1 MHQLSEGSERSDVG
15 SENDFRTWQPAHPI
29 ECAVAAEKLPSLD
42 RTIET
47 EIIPRLMIALGA
59 PCDASERPSATRSAI
74 KSEDV
79 ETLIKM
85 ALETETPVL
94 VAHIEEIRAQGVLLE
109 TIYLDLMAP
118 AARGLGRMWEED
130 VTDFTTV
137 AIALSRL
144 QSLLHEIGSTTQPD
158 LNPSERSKRVL
169 LVPLPGEQHTFGLA
183 IVMDFFWR
191 AGWDVSGGPIRT
203 EHELL
208 RLVRENWFDV
218 VGLSLG
224 SEKWLNQ
231 TTNEIRLIRRESRNP
246 AVGVLV
252 GGPVFSGHPERVALV
267 GADGWADDARAAPQ
281 RAEILLAELE
291 GRRSHA
297 PAGKYS

>member
-1 MHQLSEGSERSDVG
+1 MHQLSEGSDRSDVN
-15 SENDFRTWQPAHPI
+15 SEDDRRTWASARRI
-29 ECAVAAEKLPSLD
+29 ECADAPDSLPNLA

-47 EIIPRLMIALGA
+47 EIIPRLMIALNGSF
-59 PCDASERPSATRSAI
+59 DALTQPPESRETV
-74 KSEDV
+74 KTEDLEKLV
-79 ETLIKM
+79 AMTLDGE
-85 ALETETPVL
+85 LSVL
-94 VAHIEEIRAQGVLLE
+94 VAHVEDIRAQGVPLDV
-109 TIYLDLMAP
+109 IYLDLMAP
-118 AARGLGRMWEED
+118 AARELGRLWEED
-130 VTDFTTV
+130 LADFTVV

-144 QSLLHEIGSTTQPD
+144 QSLLHELGSTAQPD
-158 LNPSERSKRVL
+158 LNPSENAKRVL

-191 AGWDVSGGPIRT
+191 AGWDVSGGPIAT

-224 SEKWLNQ
+224 SEKWITQ
-231 TTNEIRLIRRESRNP
+231 TAAEILLIRRESRNP
-246 AVGVLV
+246 AIGILV

-281 RAEILLAELE
+281 RAAILLAELE

-297 PAGKYS
+297 PSGKYF

>member
-1 MHQLSEGSERSDVG
+1 MHQLSEGSNRSDVS
-15 SENDFRTWQPAHPI
+15 SEDDRRTWHGAHRI
-29 ECAVAAEKLPSLD
+29 DCAEVPQSVPNLA

-47 EIIPRLMIALGA
+47 EIIPRLMIALGT
-59 PCDASERPSATRSAI
+59 PSDAAAGPDEFRQGI
-74 KSEDV
+74 KPEDI
-79 ETLIKM
+79 ETLVAMTIDSEISVI
-85 ALETETPVL
+85 AAHVEDIRTE
-94 VAHIEEIRAQGVLLE
+94 GVPLD

-118 AARGLGRMWEED
+118 AARELGRLWEED
-130 VTDFTTV
+130 LADFTVV

-144 QSLLHEIGSTTQPD
+144 QSLLHQIGSTAQPD
-158 LNPSERSKRVL
+158 LNPSEHAKRVL

-191 AGWDVSGGPIRT
+191 AGWDVSGGPIAT

-208 RLVRENWFDV
+208 RLVRDNWFDV
-218 VGLSLG
+218 IGLSLG
-224 SEKWLNQ
+224 SEKWLNE
-231 TTNEIRLIRRESRNP
+231 TTAEILLIRRESRNP
-246 AVGVLV
+246 AVGILV

-281 RAEILLAELE
+281 RAEMLLAELE

-297 PAGKYS
+297 PAGKYF

>member
-1 MHQLSEGSERSDVG
+1 
-15 SENDFRTWQPAHPI
+15 
-29 ECAVAAEKLPSLD
+29 
-42 RTIET
+42 
-47 EIIPRLMIALGA
+47 MIALGGGSDH
-59 PCDASERPSATRSAI
+59 PIGPSDCRETI

-79 ETLIKM
+79 QK
-85 ALETETPVL
+85 L
-94 VAHIEEIRAQGVLLE
+94 VAMTLDSELSFLSAHVEEIRAQGVALDS
-109 TIYLDLMAP
+109 IYLDLMAP
-118 AARGLGRMWEED
+118 AARELGRLWEED
-130 VTDFTTV
+130 LADFAVV

-144 QSLLHEIGSTTQPD
+144 QSLLHEIGSTAQPD
-158 LNPSERSKRVL
+158 LNPSDHAKRVL
-169 LVPLPGEQHTFGLA
+169 LAPLPGEQHTFGLA

-191 AGWDVSGGPIRT
+191 AGWDVSGGPIAT

-208 RLVRENWFDV
+208 RLVRDNWFDV

-224 SEKWLNQ
+224 SEKWLSE
-231 TTNEIRLIRRESRNP
+231 TTAEIRLIRRESRNP
-246 AVGVLV
+246 AVGILV

-297 PAGKYS
+297 PAGKYF